1 MISNTI
7 VAGKVYT
14 GSQVLGADERA
25 ISSGVPSIE
34 LMENAGRSCVLSVK
48 KIFGCLYGMR
58 AAIFCG
64 KGNNGG
70 DGLVVARL
78 LYGLGCEVRVLII
91 SSDLDLKGDPQ
102 QNLARLRELGVKPLL
117 FSNDK
122 GLIAQELGNFSP
134 DIVVDAIFGIG
145 LSGEVQRL
153 YRSAIDQIN
162 KLVADLK
169 QKNSNGLPMVVS
181 VDCPSGIGSNTGSV
195 LGSAVKADMTIT
207 FSGYKYGLFNQ
218 PGASYA
224 GRIVLTDVGVDEKFM
239 PESNIFYTT
248 SSRVRDSLKPRL
260 QYGHKGDFG
269 IILMVMGSC
278 GMAGA
283 VALAAKAAFLS
294 GAGLVRVVLPSS
306 IYSVVST
313 LAPEATYLP
322 ISGKNEKFLDH
333 ECIYRIMDEVS
344 SSDVVLI
351 GPGLGREKETGFLV
365 RDLIKSIDKPFVLDA
380 DGIYAL
386 AENIDTILEKKA
398 ACVLTP
404 HPGELSRLI
413 GDKIPYDKRL
423 EVNRNFAMN
432 FRLVSVL
439 KGSRTL
445 ITSEAG
451 DTFINLTG
459 NSGMATGGSGD
470 VLAGLIASLIGQGN
484 NLFVSAVAGAYLHG
498 LSGDIAA
505 EEKGMVSI
513 TALDILNFL
522 GSAFLKIC
530 GKRRQEN
537 VR

>member
-1 MISNTI
+1 MISSTI

-34 LMENAGRSCVLSVK
+34 LMENAGRLCVLEIK
-48 KIFGCLYGMR
+48 KVFGCLYGMR

-70 DGLVVARL
+70 DGLVIARL
-78 LYGLGCEVRVLII
+78 LYELGCEVRVLII
-91 SSDLDLKGDPQ
+91 SSDFNLKGDPQ
-102 QNLARLRELGVKPLL
+102 QNMARLQKLGVKPLL
-117 FSNDK
+117 FSDDR
-122 GLIAQELGNFSP
+122 GSITRALGNFTP
-134 DIVVDAIFGIG
+134 DIIIDAIFGIG
-145 LSGEVQRL
+145 LSGEVQGL
-153 YRSAIDQIN
+153 YRSVIDQIN
-162 KLVADLK
+162 ELAADLK
-169 QKNSNGLPMVVS
+169 QKNSSGLPVVVS
-181 VDCPSGIGSNTGSV
+181 IDSPSGIDSNTGKI
-195 LGSAVKADMTIT
+195 LGLAVKADMTIT

-248 SSRVRDSLKPRL
+248 SSGVKDSLKPRL

-269 IILMVMGSC
+269 TILMVAGSY

-283 VALAAKAAFLS
+283 AALAAKAAFLG

-306 IYSVVST
+306 IYPVVST
-313 LAPEATYLP
+313 LTPEATYLP
-322 ISGKNEKFLDH
+322 VSGRNEKFLDH
-333 ECIYRIMDEVS
+333 ECIYRVMDEVS

-351 GPGLGREKETGFLV
+351 GPGLGREKETGVLV
-365 RDLIKSIDKPFVLDA
+365 RDLIKSIDKPFILDA

-398 ACVLTP
+398 KCVLTP

-413 GDKIPYDKRL
+413 GNKIPYEKRL
-423 EVNRNFAMN
+423 EINRDFAVNFK
-432 FRLVSVL
+432 LISVL

-459 NSGMATGGSGD
+459 NPGMATGGSGD
-470 VLAGLIASLIGQGN
+470 VLTGLIASLIGQGN
-484 NLFVSAVAGAYLHG
+484 DLFISAVAGAYLHG
-498 LSGDIAA
+498 LSGDLAA
-505 EEKGMVSI
+505 EEKGTASI
-513 TALDILNFL
+513 TALDVLNFM
-522 GSAFLKIC
+522 GSAFVKI
-530 GKRRQEN
+530 N
-537 VR
+537 LN